1 MCLGVPMRII
11 EQDGYVARCAARGI
25 ERKVSLFLLQ
35 HEELAIG
42 DLVMVH
48 VGNAI
53 QKMTEDEASSAWDI
67 FDEMLEAEDREAEDR
82 EALQEDASR
91 A

>member
-1 MCLGVPMRII
+1 MRIV
-11 EQDGYVARCAARGI
+11 ELNGFNARCEAKGI
-25 ERKVSLFLLQ
+25 QRSVNLFLLQ
-35 HEELAIG
+35 HEQLQSG

-53 QKMTEDEASSAWDI
+53 QKMTEEEASSAWNLY
-67 FDEMLEAEDREAEDR
+67 DEMLSLD
-82 EALQEDASR
+82 DAQDGH

>member
-1 MCLGVPMRII
+1 MCLGGPMRVEEINGF
-11 EQDGYVARCAARGI
+11 EARCSARGI
-25 ERKVSLFLLQ
+25 ERRVSLFLLQ
-35 HEELAIG
+35 HETLAPG

-53 QKMTEDEASSAWDI
+53 QKMTEEEATSAWDLY
-67 FDEMLEAEDREAEDR
+67 DEMLAREA
-82 EALQEDASR
+82 QEHSR

>member
-11 EQDGYVARCAARGI
+11 EMTGYNARCEAKGI
-25 ERKVSLFLLQ
+25 ERMVNLFLLQ
-35 HEELAIG
+35 HESLQPG

-53 QKMTEDEASSAWDI
+53 QKMTEDEASSAWELY
-67 FDEMLEAEDREAEDR
+67 DEMLFKDGMA
-82 EALQEDASR
+82 QEHA
-91 A
+91 